1 MKAKNIGIVGK
12 KLGMSQIYV
21 DGKLTGV
28 TVVDYSDL
36 KVIGKRTLEK
46 DGYVAAI
53 LGYDFKNV
61 LKKGEK
67 LSSPRI
73 IREFKVADLS
83 VYDGMDESL
92 AQLKKVDVSGIM
104 KGRGFAGAIKRHG
117 FSGGPATH
125 GSKTH
130 RRVGSIGQCS
140 SPSKVFKG
148 KKMPGHYGNVKI
160 TQLSQKLVKV
170 DSEKKLLFIAGSIPG
185 SNNAYVL
192 VRDSIKG

>member
-1 MKAKNIGIVGK
+1 MKAKKIGIVGK

-36 KVIGKRTLEK
+36 QLLGTRTVER

-53 LGYDFKNV
+53 LGYDFKSTV
-61 LKKGEK
+61 KKGEK
-67 LSSPRI
+67 VTLPRI
-73 IREFKVADLS
+73 VREFKVSDTS
-83 VYDGMDESL
+83 VYDGVDEAF
-92 AQLKKVDVSGIM
+92 AQVQKVDVSGIM

-117 FSGGPATH
+117 FGGGPATH

-148 KKMPGHYGNVKI
+148 KKMPGHYGNVKV

-170 DSEKKLLFIAGSIPG
+170 DPERKLLFVAGSIPG
-185 SNNAYVL
+185 PNNGYVL